1 MSPDE
6 LQDSNSLPLVVE
18 KSAPRT
24 YDRRD
29 RDRETDSHVPS
40 YSPTGGGDT
49 LAGSVSQTSSSA
61 FNMNSPP
68 YVRRDK
74 SRGDKPKTKM

>member
-6 LQDSNSLPLVVE
+6 LQDSTTLPLAVE

-24 YDRRD
+24 YDRRE
-29 RDRETDSHVPS
+29 RDTDSHVPS
-40 YSPTGGGDT
+40 YSPTGGKNTFD
-49 LAGSVSQTSSSA
+49 GSVSQTSSSA

-74 SRGDKPKTKM
+74 NRGEKPKTKM